1 MRISNR
7 GDKTP
12 ISEMENTMVLLKH
25 LKTTCF
31 LAAASTILLVNG
43 CQSDTQRAE
52 SDASHSQAEITETAR
67 LEHTQMAAGE
77 RAECTLYADHFDGPT
92 LSSLGTSA
100 LDLMLA
106 DSHSCNPLV
115 IYMAVPDDSYSQD
128 RRLAIGRYLEDKG
141 GLKPEQIEFQAG
153 ANPQTLHAVDA
164 QLTYYPKTDT
174 ALDGGGSTGG
184 SSATGSSS
192 SSTTS
197 H

>member
-1 MRISNR
+1 
-7 GDKTP
+7 
-12 ISEMENTMVLLKH
+12 
-25 LKTTCF
+25 
-31 LAAASTILLVNG
+31 
-43 CQSDTQRAE
+43 
-52 SDASHSQAEITETAR
+52 
-67 LEHTQMAAGE
+67 MAAGE

-92 LSSLGTSA
+92 LSSLGTTA

-153 ANPQTLHAVDA
+153 PNPQTFHAVDT
-164 QLTYYPKTDT
+164 QLTYYPRTDT
-174 ALDGGGSTGG
+174 ALDGGSAGASSTSG
-184 SSATGSSS
+184 TSS
-192 SSTTS
+192 SSTAS